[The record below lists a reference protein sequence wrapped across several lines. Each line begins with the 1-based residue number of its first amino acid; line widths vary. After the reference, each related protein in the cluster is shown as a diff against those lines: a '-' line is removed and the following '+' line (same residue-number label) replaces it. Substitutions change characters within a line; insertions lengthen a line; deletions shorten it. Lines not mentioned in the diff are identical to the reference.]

1 MLTTVGYV
9 IASLIFIV
17 IVVLISNMLISRFG
31 KEMDKAMGKN
41 LLKDLNRA
49 ILNEGRKFLPIQ
61 ADRALAVI
69 ILIVMI
75 ILYWLNLKY
84 LIK

>member
-17 IVVLISNMLISRFG
+17 IVVLISNMLIGRFSR
-31 KEMDKAMGKN
+31 EMDKAMGKN
-41 LLKDLNRA
+41 LLKELNRV
-49 ILNEGRKFLPIQ
+49 ILDEGRKFLPIEN
-61 ADRALAVI
+61 DRVLAVI
-69 ILIVMI
+69 IIIIMI

>member
-1 MLTTVGYV
+1 MITTVGYI

-17 IVVLISNMLISRFG
+17 IVVLIANMLIGRFS

-41 LLKDLNRA
+41 LLKDLNRV
-49 ILNEGRKFLPIQ
+49 ILDEGRKFLPIEN
-61 ADRALAVI
+61 DTVLAVI

-75 ILYWLNLKY
+75 ALYWLNLKY